1 VSSTALQPSRMCL
14 ACCFVLCLQPRTR
27 LRVVG
32 VPLEGLAVLLRAGQQ
47 VLLCGVGVGSP
58 HMARQVRQRDA
69 PVVQRRVAAAPQR
82 ARLLVAL
89 ARLYAGEGSVPQ
101 VGKAN
106 GPVVQCCMAAPAQR
120 ARRARLHS
128 FRHSIRHCGLQSP
141 LKVQRA
147 GWQPSPPQGLVTDIG
162 NVTAVQR
169 RMDALAQRPP
179 PCTARQHANPS
190 QGVSCARDPWSL
202 LAGVRMKMHQLYTSV
217 VTTPLQRSTHA
228 ASDAYAWC
236 TAAVRH
242 CGAAA
247 QPAAVRVCQTCS
259 RQAGRQ

>member
-1 VSSTALQPSRMCL
+1 VRRRRRKPAHGAPGPKARRPSCTAPRGCRPAARTPPRSARTPVCRSR
-14 ACCFVLCLQPRTR
+14 
-27 LRVVG
+27 
-32 VPLEGLAVLLRAGQQ
+32 
-47 VLLCGVGVGSP
+47 
-58 HMARQVRQRDA
+58 
-69 PVVQRRVAAAPQR
+69 
-82 ARLLVAL
+82 
-89 ARLYAGEGSVPQ
+89 EGSVPQ

-106 GPVVQCCMAAPAQR
+106 GPVVQCGMAAPAQR
-120 ARRARLHS
+120 ARLHR

-141 LKVQRA
+141 LGVQRA

-259 RQAGRQ
+259 RQAGRQAVKTRLDRLH